1 VPILQPEHLVTDYK
15 ELGLSCFGPATFV
28 KAPMVDPHDNW
39 SADIAA
45 LGVPF
50 DAGTGF
56 RPGTRWGS
64 RAIRD
69 MSVRFSAI
77 SAPGKPGF
85 WDMRTGKDR
94 AVCSFVDCG
103 DVDIVPLLW
112 EQNFDAI
119 TAAVKAIL
127 RNKALPFTF
136 GGDHSITFPV
146 VRAFDGIEPITVV
159 QFDAHIDYRD
169 EAMGVRY
176 GHGNV
181 LRRVRELP
189 FVEQIVSIGIRSSRT
204 RRQDYEDSIA
214 AGNVIIPSW
223 DVHSKSLD
231 ELAKLLPFGRNVYI
245 TFDIDAMES
254 GIAPGTGTPEPGGL
268 HYEQARA
275 FLERITETNK
285 IVGFDLVE
293 VNPLLDA
300 AGITG
305 LLAAQIAVDVA
316 GFLYSR

>member
-1 VPILQPEHLVTDYK
+1 MADYK

-28 KAPMVDPHDNW
+28 KAPMVNPHDSW

-56 RPGTRWGS
+56 RPGTRWGP

-69 MSVRFSAI
+69 MSVRFSAV

-85 WDMRTGKDR
+85 WDLRSGKDR

-119 TAAVKAIL
+119 TSATRAIL
-127 RNKALPFTF
+127 DNKALPFIF

-146 VRAFDGIEPITVV
+146 VRAFDLGMPITVV
-159 QFDAHIDYRD
+159 HFDAHIDYRD

-189 FVEQIVSIGIRSSRT
+189 FVEQLVSIGIRSART
-204 RRQDYEDSIA
+204 RRQDYEDSISV
-214 AGNVIIPSW
+214 GNVIIPSW
-223 DVHSKSLD
+223 DVHGKRFKD
-231 ELAKLLPFGRNVYI
+231 LATLLPSGKNVYI
-245 TFDIDAMES
+245 TFDIDVMDPAMV
-254 GIAPGTGTPEPGGL
+254 PGTGTPEPGGL
-268 HYEQARA
+268 NYEQVRA
-275 FLERITETNK
+275 FLDAVIGTNRV
-285 IVGFDLVE
+285 VGFDLVE
-293 VNPLLDA
+293 VNPMLDS
-300 AGITG
+300 AGITA
-305 LLAAQIAVDVA
+305 LLAAQIALDVA
-316 GFLYSR
+316 GFLHSR